1 MFAKNCQMANRERAV
16 SYFYYASNF
25 AVHLNIF
32 QKKKKKRKCNL
43 AEETEYKVKESF
55 RNNLERKCLVQR

>member
-1 MFAKNCQMANRERAV
+1 MFAKNSQMASRERAV

-32 QKKKKKRKCNL
+32 QEKKKRKRNL

>member
-1 MFAKNCQMANRERAV
+1 MFAKNSQMASRERAV

-32 QKKKKKRKCNL
+32 QGEKKKK
-43 AEETEYKVKESF
+43 EM
-55 RNNLERKCLVQR
+55 

>member
-1 MFAKNCQMANRERAV
+1 MFVKNSQTASGERAV

-32 QKKKKKRKCNL
+32 QKKKKRKCNR
-43 AEETEYKVKESF
+43 AEETEYKIKESF
-55 RNNLERKCLVQR
+55 RNNLERKCSVQR